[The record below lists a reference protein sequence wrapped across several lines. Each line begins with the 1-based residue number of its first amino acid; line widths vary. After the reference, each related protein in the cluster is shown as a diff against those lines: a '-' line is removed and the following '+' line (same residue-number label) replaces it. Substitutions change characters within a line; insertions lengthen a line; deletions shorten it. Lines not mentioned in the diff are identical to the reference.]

1 MNWEQPPK
9 QGRPEGF
16 PAGGEAE
23 IPPEPGKKT
32 FLGKQTPATRSPSGR
47 GRAVA
52 HAELALCRKMLPTG
66 WLPARLLCPFQPVL
80 FSQGAR
86 SPCSEEAQ
94 RHVLETAGKEAPSA
108 TAGRPPQRRCVAPGG
123 ARSEVGTPAGSVS
136 APPGPGIR
144 KKTTGL
150 VHACCNFSDK
160 NFTSATSRWSQ
171 ASQCTSVP
179 ESGSLAAWDPPG
191 WHFCG
196 TMAPQEGEPPGET
209 LEGCLGE
216 RSRDKGSAPRD

>member
-1 MNWEQPPK
+1 
-9 QGRPEGF
+9 
-16 PAGGEAE
+16 
-23 IPPEPGKKT
+23 
-32 FLGKQTPATRSPSGR
+32 
-47 GRAVA
+47 
-52 HAELALCRKMLPTG
+52 MLPTG
-66 WLPARLLCPFQPVL
+66 WPPARLLCPFQPVL

-86 SPCSEEAQ
+86 SPCSEETQ

-108 TAGRPPQRRCVAPGG
+108 PTGWPPQRGCVAPRG
-123 ARSEVGTPAGSVS
+123 ARSEEGTPAGSVS

-171 ASQCTSVP
+171 TSQCTSVP
-179 ESGSLAAWDPPG
+179 ESGSLAAWDSAG

-196 TMAPQEGEPPGET
+196 TMAPQEGEPSGET

-216 RSRDKGSAPRD
+216 RSRDKGSAPPGLTGQTPRPLCLVLQEASSLWLVTKQQEFMPQRDVVCNCAPRLP